1 MSSNPCFLPSNPH
14 LSVGTDLL
22 LRHTLHN
29 NLMRRCLQGQD
40 NSTELS
46 GSLAFFLA
54 RISILN
60 LAQTLL
66 GEDDEL
72 ALVFFE
78 TGDVASER
86 FVASVGT
93 AVIDGNSDSSC
104 VLCGQASSLQFLEGE
119 SLAETD
125 LGGVTLGGAVNGRT
139 EEFQGTGSDGGG
151 FGGTSEAARLLLAGL
166 V

>member
-14 LSVGTDLL
+14 LSVSTDVL

-29 NLMRRCLQGQD
+29 NLMRWCLKRQD

-46 GSLAFFLA
+46 GGLAFLRA
-54 RISILN
+54 RISVLY

-78 TGDVASER
+78 AGNVASER
-86 FVASVGT
+86 LIASVGA
-93 AVIDGNSDSSC
+93 AVIDGDSDGSC
-104 VLCGQASSLQFLEGE
+104 VLCGQAGGLQFLKGE
-119 SLAETD
+119 SLAKTD
-125 LGGVTLGGAVNGRT
+125 LSGVTLGGAVDGGT
-139 EEFQGTGSDGGG
+139 EEFQGTGGDGGG
-151 FGGTSEAARLLLAGL
+151 FGGTSETTRLLLAGL
-166 V
+166 I